1 MVTLNISL
9 PETLAVLVDREVS
22 GGLYASR
29 SEFFR
34 TLLRMYETLVA
45 RKPQALEFLEFEKRP
60 LKEIEE
66 RFMAT
71 GKYDKKFVKELVSG
85 LKKSSIYA
93 N

>member
-9 PETLAVLVDREVS
+9 PEPLAQVVDREVR

-34 TLLRMYETLVA
+34 TLLRMYEVMSGKTA
-45 RKPQALEFLEFEKRP
+45 QPFEFMEFEKRP
-60 LKEIEE
+60 LKEIEKG
-66 RFMAT
+66 FTDT
-71 GKYDKKFVKELVSG
+71 GKYSKKFVKDLILG

-93 N
+93 D

>member
-60 LKEIEE
+60 LKESEE
-66 RFMAT
+66 GFMAT
-71 GKYDKKFVKELVSG
+71 GKYDKKFVKGIIAG
-85 LKKSSIYA
+85 LKRESLYA